1 MSDKNYK
8 LDKSLIYELLL
19 SLFRLKNDKTINLK
33 DLELEKEI
41 KLDKDIVNWTAETLE
56 KIPEVRKETITKYFN
71 EESYFGLCLISEIPM
86 LEVNSID
93 AYLNYLKEKEAAD
106 YLHQFTQ
113 SGYGPAPSEKLD
125 LKKVRYL
132 IENEKE
138 AAKFVNEKLNF
149 SSAQKWNL
157 LQFYFNPEAM
167 KAEFVELLEWYYKN
181 IFRDDLD
188 WVKNKLEKV
197 NANYQENLN
206 RYGKK
211 YLENI
216 LSKLIDE
223 PLSSEQNYIA
233 FSYFYETRIL
243 NSTLENGDSFYLIG
257 FRFPE
262 IFAADEEGLLG
273 SLEIFKALADETR
286 LNIISLLAEKTM
298 YGNELAEKLNLSN
311 ATISHHVSKLLMNKI
326 IQAKKKDNKLYFKLN
341 KNKFKTAVLKAV
353 NNLI

>member
-1 MSDKNYK
+1 MMSNNYI
-8 LDKSLIYELLL
+8 LDRSIIYEVFL
-19 SLFRLKNDKTINLK
+19 SLFRLNNNKTINLE

-41 KLDKDIVNWTAETLE
+41 KLDKEIVNWTAETLE
-56 KIPEVRKETITKYFN
+56 KIPENKKETITKYFN
-71 EESYFGLCLISEIPM
+71 EESYFGLCLISEIPV
-86 LEVNSID
+86 LEID
-93 AYLNYLKEKEAAD
+93 KMEDYLSYLREKEASD
-106 YLHQFTQ
+106 FLYRFTQ
-113 SGYGPAPSEKLD
+113 SGYGPAPSEKID
-125 LKKVRYL
+125 LAKVKSL
-132 IENEKE
+132 IKNEKQ

-157 LQFYFNPEAM
+157 LQFYFEPEAM
-167 KAEFVELLEWYYKN
+167 KNEFIELLEWYYKN
-181 IFRDDLD
+181 IFSSDLE
-188 WVKNKLEKV
+188 WIKNKLEKI
-197 NANYQENLN
+197 NDNYQENIK

-216 LSKLIDE
+216 LSKLIDN
-223 PLSSEQNYIA
+223 PLSGEQNHIA

-243 NSTLENGDSFYLIG
+243 NSSLENGDSFYLIG

-286 LNIISLLAEKTM
+286 LNIIALLAEKTM

-311 ATISHHVSKLLMNKI
+311 ATISHHVSKLIMNNI
-326 IQAKKKDNKLYFKLN
+326 IQAQKKENKLYFKLN